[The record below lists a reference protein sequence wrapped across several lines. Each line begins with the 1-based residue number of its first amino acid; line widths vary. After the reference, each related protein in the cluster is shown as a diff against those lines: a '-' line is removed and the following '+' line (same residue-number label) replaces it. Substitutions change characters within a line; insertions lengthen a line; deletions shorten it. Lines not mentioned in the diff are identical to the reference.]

1 MIYRPVRVEVPVDGD
16 RSAIARRLRHLATVE
31 VVAQGP
37 RIRAREQG
45 IGVEVPAVEQEVVE
59 HRPVAEFLVPL
70 DAEVVQLSAAPV
82 GEIGILETAPRIRDR
97 HMLDGV
103 ASIGASERVEAR
115 IGGEVTAILKHWD
128 RHDELI
134 LVVQPAGPEHERP
147 AIEIVGQ
154 GRRDLAALVGL
165 ELRRA
170 DTVR

>member
-1 MIYRPVRVEVPVDGD
+1 RYTIT
-16 RSAIARRLRHLATVE
+16 RRLRQLTTVQ

-37 RIRAREQG
+37 RVRAREQRV
-45 IGVEVPAVEQEVVE
+45 GVEVPAVEQEVVE
-59 HRPVAEFLVPL
+59 HRPIAEFLVPL

-134 LVVQPAGPEHERP
+134 LVVQSPDPEHERP
-147 AIEIVGQ
+147 PIEIMGQ
-154 GRRDLAALVGL
+154 GRGDLTALVRL
-165 ELRRA
+165 ELRSA
-170 DTVR
+170 EPIGGA